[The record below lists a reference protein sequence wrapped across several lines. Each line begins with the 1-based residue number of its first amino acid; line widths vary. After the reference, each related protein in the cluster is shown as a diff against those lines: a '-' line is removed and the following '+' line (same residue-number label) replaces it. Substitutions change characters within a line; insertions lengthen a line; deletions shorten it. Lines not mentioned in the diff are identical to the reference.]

1 MATVWD
7 VVRAIWA
14 EPAVADPP
22 HRVWRDGALVGVLIP
37 VAVLEAI
44 FAPDVVWRPV
54 AILLALAVLS
64 ALLWRRTQPL
74 AMTWVVFGTFV
85 VVDVARLV
93 AGVEAVVLMTLIVC
107 LLLPYALT
115 RWGSGRDVILG
126 LPPIIVAASLAVVF
140 DYTGA
145 GDAIG
150 GYTVLGLALAS
161 GAVVRSQQKERAQAV
176 ERVRSLERER
186 LARDLHDTVAHHVSA
201 ILIRAQAGLATAP
214 SNRAAATDALAV
226 IEAEASRTLAEMR
239 TIVGVLRADAD
250 AGSGRRRA
258 TEAARAP
265 LPMVTD
271 LAALI
276 DDAPVRGPAVRLRL
290 RGDLDGLAPAVST
303 AIYRMAQESITNA
316 RRHARYATRIDVDVT
331 ADDTAVH
338 LSVRDDGARQGGSPD
353 GLGVTGF
360 GIVGMIERADLLGG
374 TCAAGPGR
382 HGGWVVSATLPR
394 LGSAAEPLFTR

>member
-1 MATVWD
+1 VWD

-22 HRVWRDGALVGVLIP
+22 RRVWRDWALVGVTIP
-37 VAVLEAI
+37 VAVLEGI

-54 AILLALAVLS
+54 AIVLTLVVLP
-64 ALLWRRTQPL
+64 ALLWRRTHPL
-74 AMTWVVFGTFV
+74 AMIWLVFGTFV
-85 VVDVARLV
+85 VVDVARLA
-93 AGVEAVVLMTLIVC
+93 AGVEAVVLTTLIVC

-115 RWGSGRDVILG
+115 RWGSGRDVILA
-126 LPPIIVAASLAVVF
+126 LPPIIVASSLAVVF

-214 SNRAAATDALAV
+214 MSPSAATDALAV
-226 IEAEASRTLAEMR
+226 IEAEASRTLTEMR
-239 TIVGVLRADAD
+239 TIVGVLRADA
-250 AGSGRRRA
+250 ATGSDGDRE
-258 TEAARAP
+258 TGAARSP
-265 LPMVTD
+265 LPTVAD
-271 LAALI
+271 LAALV
-276 DDAPVRGPAVRLRL
+276 DGGPGGPPVHLRL
-290 RGDLDGLAPAVST
+290 GGDLDGLAPAVST

-316 RRHARYATRIDVDVT
+316 RRHARNATRIEVDVT
-331 ADDTAVH
+331 ADDAAVH
-338 LSVRDDGARQGGSPD
+338 LTVRDDGIRTGGSPD

-360 GIVGMIERADLLGG
+360 GIVGMKERADLLGG
-374 TCAAGPGR
+374 TCAAGPGSR
-382 HGGWVVSATLPR
+382 GGWMVSATLPR
-394 LGSAAEPLFTR
+394 LASATEPLATG

>member
-1 MATVWD
+1 VWD
-7 VVRAIWA
+7 VVRAIRA

-22 HRVWRDGALVGVLIP
+22 RRGKRDWVLVGTLIP
-37 VAVLEAI
+37 VAVLEGI

-54 AILLALAVLS
+54 AIVLALGVLP
-64 ALLWRRTQPL
+64 ALLWRRTHPL
-74 AMTWVVFGTFV
+74 AMTWAVFGTFV
-85 VVDVARLV
+85 VVDVARLA
-93 AGVEAVVLMTLIVC
+93 AGVDAVVLSTLIVC
-107 LLLPYALT
+107 LLLPYSLT

-126 LPPIIVAASLAVVF
+126 LPPIIVAGSLAVVF

-150 GYTVLGLALAS
+150 GYTVLGLAFAS

-214 SNRAAATDALAV
+214 TSPSAATDALAV

-239 TIVGVLRADAD
+239 TIVGVLRADTEAGPE
-250 AGSGRRRA
+250 GSG
-258 TEAARAP
+258 TGAARAP
-265 LPMVTD
+265 LPTVAD
-271 LAALI
+271 LAALV
-276 DDAPVRGPAVRLRL
+276 DDAPGGPPVHLRL
-290 RGDLDGLAPAVST
+290 GDDLDGLAPAVST
-303 AIYRMAQESITNA
+303 AIYRMVQESITNA
-316 RRHARYATRIDVDVT
+316 RRHARDATRIDVDVT

-338 LSVRDDGARQGGSPD
+338 LSVRDDGVRQGGSPD

-374 TCAAGPGR
+374 TCTAGPGR
-382 HGGWVVSATLPR
+382 YGGWLVSATLPR
-394 LGSAAEPLFTR
+394 LASGVEPLATR